1 MSESDAMTAR
11 LDRIEAENALM
22 KDALAEVGDAL
33 YRLTSPGRRPPNLA
47 RFMAEHASAEVRPT
61 LHPEE
66 VRTCQD

>member
-1 MSESDAMTAR
+1 MTAR

-33 YRLTSPGRRPPNLA
+33 YRLTSPGRRPPALA
-47 RFMAEHASAEVRPT
+47 RFMAAASTEVRPDRPHT
-61 LHPEE
+61 EE

>member
-1 MSESDAMTAR
+1 MSEDRISHTELTPDQR
-11 LDRIEAENALM
+11 FDRIEA
-22 KDALAEVGDAL
+22 ALAEVGDAL